1 MNSYKSPKSWAL
13 YISILIFFGILLSV
27 YYFSEAEETMDLD
40 TISDFAIVQEN
51 SLASLSNPNDPP
63 LKVVSKMPAIITAY
77 SSTPW
82 QTDDSPFITASGSRV
97 REGVIANNYLSFGTK
112 VRIPEIYGDRIFT
125 VEDRMSWKKSNYQ
138 VDIWFPDYQ
147 QALVFGAQ
155 RTHIEILGR

>member
-1 MNSYKSPKSWAL
+1 MNSYKRPKSWAL
-13 YISILIFFGILLSV
+13 YISILIFFGILFSV

-82 QTDDSPFITASGSRV
+82 QTDDTPFITASGSRV
-97 REGVIANNYLSFGTK
+97 REGIIANNYLSFGTK

-125 VEDRMSWKKSNYQ
+125 VEDRMNWKKSNYQ

>member
-1 MNSYKSPKSWAL
+1 MNSYKRPKSWAP
-13 YISILIFFGILLSV
+13 YISILIFFGILFSV

-97 REGVIANNYLSFGTK
+97 REGIIANNYLSFGTK

-125 VEDRMSWKKSNYQ
+125 VEDRMNWRKSNYQ
-138 VDIWFPDYQ
+138 VDIWFTDYQ

-155 RTHIEILGR
+155 RTHIEILGK